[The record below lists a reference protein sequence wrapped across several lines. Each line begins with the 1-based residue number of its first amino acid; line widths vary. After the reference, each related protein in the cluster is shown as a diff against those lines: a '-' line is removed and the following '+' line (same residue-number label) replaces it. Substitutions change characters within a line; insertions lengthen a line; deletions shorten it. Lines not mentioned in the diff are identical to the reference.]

1 MDYSEKLIIN
11 GLQKGDSE
19 AFKYIFDTHY
29 QVLCHFAS
37 RYLRD
42 DYLAESVVSDV
53 IFHLWEN
60 HQRIEIDVSLRSYL
74 IRCVRNSCLDFL
86 RSNREKKE
94 IATKTIPPTADRNTV
109 SGTSKQPLDQL
120 LDKELAEKL
129 DEAIAALPI
138 ECRTV
143 FELSRFAGKKHAE
156 IALELGI
163 SINTVKYHIK
173 RALLLLNNSLGR
185 YILVAYPIINMYNN
199 IICTYNNH

>member
-11 GLQKGDSE
+11 GLQQGDSE

-60 HQRIEIDVSLRSYL
+60 HQRLDIDVSLRSYL

-86 RSNREKKE
+86 RSNREKRE
-94 IATKTIPPTADRNTV
+94 IATDTIPAAADSSAVNGV
-109 SGTSKQPLDQL
+109 NIQPLNQL
-120 LDKELAEKL
+120 LDKELTEKL

-143 FELSRFAGKKHAE
+143 FELSRFGGKKYAE

-163 SINTVKYHIK
+163 SVNTVKYHIK
-173 RALLLLNNSLGR
+173 RALLLLNENLGR
-185 YILVAYPIINMYNN
+185 YIIMLYLIIN
-199 IICTYNNH
+199 I

>member
-11 GLQKGDSE
+11 GLQQGDSE

-60 HQRIEIDVSLRSYL
+60 HQRIDIDVSLRSYL

-86 RSNREKKE
+86 RSNREKRE
-94 IATKTIPPTADRNTV
+94 IATDTIPAAADSSAVN
-109 SGTSKQPLDQL
+109 GENIQPLNQL
-120 LDKELAEKL
+120 LDKELTEKL

-143 FELSRFAGKKHAE
+143 FELSRFGGKKYAE

-163 SINTVKYHIK
+163 SVNTVKYHIK
-173 RALLLLNNSLGR
+173 RALLLLNENLGR
-185 YILVAYPIINMYNN
+185 YIIMLYLIIN
-199 IICTYNNH
+199 I

>member
-11 GLQKGDSE
+11 GLQQGDSE

-29 QVLCHFAS
+29 QGLCHFAG

-60 HQRIEIDVSLRSYL
+60 HQRIDVDVSLRSYL

-86 RSNREKKE
+86 RSNREKRE
-94 IATKTIPPTADRNTV
+94 IATDTMPAVADSSAVNGV
-109 SGTSKQPLDQL
+109 NIQPLAQL
-120 LDKELAEKL
+120 LDKELTEKL

-143 FELSRFAGKKHAE
+143 FELSRFGGKKYAE

-163 SINTVKYHIK
+163 SVNTVKYHIK
-173 RALLLLNNSLGR
+173 RALLLLNESLGR
-185 YILVAYPIINMYNN
+185 YIIMLYLILYI
-199 IICTYNNH
+199 